1 MAGAPSNVTVK
12 KLKPVPV
19 DRRTLHSNLSHLGR
33 TTLVLSSNFGG
44 SAGHYAMQVTNF
56 NC

>member
-12 KLKPVPV
+12 KLKSVPV

-33 TTLVLSSNFGG
+33 TTLVLSTNFGG
-44 SAGHYAMQVTNF
+44 SAGHHAMQVTNF